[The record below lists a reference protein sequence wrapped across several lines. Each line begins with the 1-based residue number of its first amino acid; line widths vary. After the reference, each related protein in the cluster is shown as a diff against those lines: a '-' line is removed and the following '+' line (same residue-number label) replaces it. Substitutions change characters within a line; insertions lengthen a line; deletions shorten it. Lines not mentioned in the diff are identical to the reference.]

1 MEKMIMDE
9 LMEVLTNTGFY
20 RDEIFCHCGTTPDV
34 EDVEIDAFIEDF
46 FMKKDI
52 TVQTDVT
59 DAFDS
64 PGYDCYVLSAAWRDA
79 EGLHLETWLLEM
91 C

>member
-20 RDEIFCHCGTTPDV
+20 RDEIFRHCGTTPDV

-64 PGYDCYVLSAAWRDA
+64 PGYDCSVLSVAWVLD
-79 EGLHLETWLLEM
+79 GNLYLNTFLLESY
-91 C
+91 